1 MSKKR
6 NAKIYDQNIIEAL
19 KKLPSPI
26 EDKKHNILIYANNDQ
41 ARSNE
46 SRFEHIAKNAHELK
60 ARDIESIPEGIIKY
74 VIFRKS
80 SQHKETYYYVIKR
93 KRNKDGYILLAVK
106 LFEREKNK
114 AYIKTIYITHSVKWF
129 YRWKET

>member
-6 NAKIYDQNIIEAL
+6 NAKFYDQNIIEAL

-26 EDKKHNILIYANNDQ
+26 EDKKHNLLIYLNNDQ

-60 ARDIESIPEGIIKY
+60 TRDIESIPEGIKKYIKY
-74 VIFRKS
+74 SKS
-80 SQHKETYYYVIKR
+80 KTLKDTYYYYIAR
-93 KRNKDGYILLAVK
+93 KGEDKGFIQVAILID
-106 LFEREKNK
+106 LFDKKK
-114 AYIKTIYITHSVKWF
+114 AYIKTIFVAYKIDYSN
-129 YRWKET
+129 